1 MVSRGIVIKKTDAG
15 EDNELITFYTRDF
28 GKLTAIARSV
38 KKPTSRQASHLE
50 VFNLVDFRLVEG
62 RAYPIVASAQSS
74 ETFGSLKKSLHQLA
88 AGFFLLESFDRLVY
102 DYEKDPALWSFLHRA
117 LWRLNREEWSAEEMK
132 KCLTGIKEEFLAAMG
147 YDQQW
152 EAAAVNYFFESLN
165 QKKFVSLDFLNT
177 EVISKPFS

>member
-28 GKLTAIARSV
+28 GKLTAIAKSV

-74 ETFGSLKKSLHQLA
+74 ETFGGLKKSLPRLA

-102 DYEKDPALWSFLHRA
+102 DYEKDPFLWDFLRRA
-117 LWRLNREEWSAEEMK
+117 LRQLNREELSVEETKECLAE
-132 KCLTGIKEEFLAAMG
+132 IKEEFLAAMG
-147 YDQQW
+147 YDQPRR
-152 EAAAVNYFFESLN
+152 AKAVNYFFESLS
-165 QKKFVSLDFLNT
+165 QKKFVSLDF
-177 EVISKPFS
+177 IAKMSSI